1 MVDQCCDFIGQ
12 DCIAATKKQN
22 GSSNRLAVMKVESYI
37 YLLEKKEEMLTPS
50 IRQVI
55 SNTFDIEDDDAS
67 VVNSIISRDWRV
79 FNYLIE

>member
-1 MVDQCCDFIGQ
+1 
-12 DCIAATKKQN
+12 
-22 GSSNRLAVMKVESYI
+22 MKVESYI